1 MVASD
6 TDDVWRQVWSDD
18 GDSVSSASEE
28 EPEVEAGD
36 VDMDERV
43 EMLRAPVLSICTA
56 LGGYEHVQQ
65 LGRTELVYRVGDD
78 CLECLRD
85 LRRLWRQD
93 DTCLLYTSPSPRD
106 S

>member
-6 TDDVWRQVWSDD
+6 TDDVWRQVWSDG

-56 LGGYEHVQQ
+56 LGLSLIHI
-65 LGRTELVYRVGDD
+65 
-78 CLECLRD
+78 
-85 LRRLWRQD
+85 
-93 DTCLLYTSPSPRD
+93 
-106 S
+106 